1 MELAFSIG
9 ISISEF
15 WELTPYELIIAQ
27 RGFYKRKEYEAE
39 EYEAKMKNQRVLMTI
54 QAYQISRWVWA
65 KKLDIKEI
73 LKDMEGPAKKQMTN
87 EQMLAQVKM
96 LNALFG
102 GEVVEGDVQ
111 R

>member
-1 MELAFSIG
+1 MELAYSIG
-9 ISISEF
+9 IGITEF

-27 RGFYKRKEYEAE
+27 RGFYKNKEREAD
-39 EYEAKMKNQRVLMTI
+39 EYKAKIESQRVLMTV

-73 LKDMEGPAKKQMTN
+73 LKEIQSPGKKQMTD
-87 EQMLAQVKM
+87 EQMLARVRS

-102 GEVVEGDVQ
+102 GEVRE
-111 R
+111 

>member
-1 MELAFSIG
+1 MLKG
-9 ISISEF
+9 
-15 WELTPYELIIAQ
+15 
-27 RGFYKRKEYEAE
+27 GFYKNKEREAE
-39 EYEAKMKNQRVLMTI
+39 EYSAKLENQRVLMTI

-73 LKDMEGPAKKQMTN
+73 LKDMQSPGKQMTD
-87 EQMLAQVKM
+87 EQMLARVRS

-102 GEVVEGDVQ
+102 G

>member
-9 ISISEF
+9 INISEF

-27 RGFYKRKEYEAE
+27 RGFYKNKEREAE
-39 EYEAKMKNQRVLMTI
+39 EYSAKLENQRVLMTI

-73 LKDMEGPAKKQMTN
+73 LKDMQSPGKKQMTD
-87 EQMLAQVKM
+87 EQMLAQARS

-102 GEVVEGDVQ
+102 GEVRE
-111 R
+111 